1 VVARRAGPERPRRRL
16 ARAGRT
22 ALLYAT
28 VGGVCLAIV
37 FPVYWMV
44 LSVIQP
50 SRHTMRFP
58 PPFWPR
64 EVSLTPF
71 AELFGELPI
80 LGWILNS
87 TLLAALS
94 TALVLAL
101 AVLGAY
107 ALSAPRWRGRGGFA
121 FFLLVTQMLPEALI
135 VIPIFAIYRRVGLRE
150 SLPGLALI
158 DAAFVLPIGVWIL
171 KGLFDRIPREIFD
184 AALVDGC
191 GRLATLRRIVLPL
204 SVPGLVAVGVVA
216 FFQAWNEFLFAS
228 TMVTRPEI
236 RPASVGLAS
245 LISML
250 DTPIERVLAAGLVF
264 SIGPVVFYLA
274 MQRYIV
280 AGLTAGAVKG

>member
-1 VVARRAGPERPRRRL
+1 MRPKRLGRL
-16 ARAGRT
+16 ARR

-28 VGGVCLAIV
+28 VAAICLVVV

-44 LSVIQP
+44 LSVVLP
-50 SRHTMRFP
+50 SRESMRFP

-64 EVSLTPF
+64 EVNLAPF
-71 AELFGELPI
+71 VELFRELPI
-80 LGWILNS
+80 LSWILNS
-87 TLLAALS
+87 ALLAAMS
-94 TALVLAL
+94 TVLVLGL
-101 AVLGAY
+101 AILGAY
-107 ALSAPRWRGRGGFA
+107 ALSALRWRGRAGFG

-135 VIPIFAIYRRVGLRE
+135 VIPIFAIYRRFGLRE
-150 SLPGLALI
+150 SLVGLALV
-158 DAAFVLPIGVWIL
+158 DAAFVVPIGVWIL
-171 KGLFDRIPREIFD
+171 KNLFDRIPRELFD

-191 GRLATLRRIVLPL
+191 GRLQALWRIVLPL
-204 SVPGLVAVGVVA
+204 SLPALVAVGVVA

-228 TMVTRPEI
+228 TMVTRADI

-250 DTPIERVLAAGLVF
+250 DTPIERVLAAGLLFAVA
-264 SIGPVVFYLA
+264 PVAFYLV

>member
-1 VVARRAGPERPRRRL
+1 VSGRAGRLARRAG
-16 ARAGRT
+16 
-22 ALLYAT
+22 LYAT
-28 VGGVCLAIV
+28 VAGLCLVVV
-37 FPVYWMV
+37 FPVYWMA
-44 LSVIQP
+44 LSVVLP
-50 SRHTMRFP
+50 SRLSMRFP

-64 EVSLTPF
+64 EVRLRPF
-71 AELFGELPI
+71 VELFRELPI

-87 TLLAALS
+87 ALLAAMS
-94 TALVLAL
+94 TALVLVM
-101 AVLGAY
+101 AVVGAY
-107 ALSAPRWRGRGGFA
+107 ALSALRWRGRRGFG

-135 VIPIFAIYRRVGLRE
+135 VIPIFVIYRRLGLRE

-158 DAAFVLPIGVWIL
+158 DAAFVVPIGVWIL
-171 KGLFDRIPREIFD
+171 KNLFDRIPREIFD

-191 GRLATLRRIVLPL
+191 GRFQALWRIVLPL
-204 SVPGLVAVGVVA
+204 SRPALVAVGVVA

-228 TMVTRPEI
+228 TMVTRADI

-250 DTPIERVLAAGLVF
+250 DTPIERVLAAGLLF
-264 SIGPVVFYLA
+264 ALAPVVFYLV

>member
-1 VVARRAGPERPRRRL
+1 MRRRSRLTRL
-16 ARAGRT
+16 AGNL
-22 ALLYAT
+22 LLYAT
-28 VGGVCLAIV
+28 VAVICLLIV
-37 FPVYWMV
+37 FPVYWML
-44 LSVIQP
+44 LSVVQP
-50 SRHTMRFP
+50 SRDSMRFP

-71 AELFGELPI
+71 VELFTELPI
-80 LGWILNS
+80 LRWILNS
-87 TLLAALS
+87 TLLAAMS

-107 ALSAPRWRGRGGFA
+107 ALSAMRWRGRSGFA

-135 VIPIFAIYRRVGLRE
+135 VIPIFAIFRRLGLRE

-171 KGLFDRIPREIFD
+171 KNLFDRIPREIYD

-191 GRLATLRRIVLPL
+191 GRMGALWRIVLPL
-204 SVPGLVAVGVVA
+204 SVPALVAVGVVA

-228 TMVTRPEI
+228 TMVTRADI

-250 DTPIERVLAAGLVF
+250 DTPIERVLAAGLTF
-264 SIGPVVFYLA
+264 SVLPVAFYLI
-274 MQRYIV
+274 MQRRIV

>member
-1 VVARRAGPERPRRRL
+1 MPRGRRAARL
-16 ARAGRT
+16 AQGG
-22 ALLYAT
+22 LLYAT
-28 VGGVCLAIV
+28 VAVICALIV

-44 LSVIQP
+44 LSVVQP
-50 SRHTMRFP
+50 SRDSMRFP

-64 EVSLTPF
+64 EASLAPF
-71 AELFGELPI
+71 VELFQELPI
-80 LGWILNS
+80 LRWILNS
-87 TLLAALS
+87 TLLAAMS
-94 TALVLAL
+94 TALVLSL

-107 ALSAPRWRGRGGFA
+107 ALSAFRWRGRSGFA

-135 VIPIFAIYRRVGLRE
+135 VIPIFAIYRRLGLRE
-150 SLPGLALI
+150 SLLGLALI

-171 KGLFDRIPREIFD
+171 KNLFDRIPREIYD

-191 GRLATLRRIVLPL
+191 DRLQALWRIVLPL
-204 SVPGLVAVGVVA
+204 SVPALVAVGVVA

-228 TMVTRPEI
+228 TMVTRPDI

-250 DTPIERVLAAGLVF
+250 DTPIERVLAAGLLF
-264 SIGPVVFYLA
+264 SVLPVVFYLI